1 MTEETLKVANDLVD
15 KIEGL
20 KELDRV
26 IRTYSS
32 DKYLHVRFESLIP
45 DDLKITINNRIKE
58 SIEEYY
64 NSIQSEISRYKRHL
78 EEL

>member
-20 KELDRV
+20 KDLDRV

-45 DDLKITINNRIKE
+45 EDLKITINNRIKE

-64 NSIQSEISRYKRHL
+64 NSIQSEISRYKKHL